1 MKKNIFQLFLM
12 ISLILAAMSNHSVAG
27 DREGS
32 FNVQKGDQLIVELE
46 QGNISV
52 STWDKS
58 EVKILGKNIDDD
70 EMSLLKMEQSSGK
83 LEIKF
88 EGDDSDNFSLN
99 LTVPSDMQMNLSTG
113 GGNVEMN
120 DDIKNEVKIA
130 TGGGNIST
138 KNIFAEVSITTGGG
152 NIKIDDVN
160 GDVNI
165 ATAGGDIKIG
175 SVNGKANVKTA
186 GGNINVGTINSN
198 ANISTAGG
206 NVSVSSIGGNAEVST
221 AGGNINVGVVSGTA
235 KISTSGGNINLEGAT
250 GSVKVNSG
258 AGNINLENIK
268 GSINAN
274 SGAGNITASLTPDGK
289 NDTHLNSGVGTI
301 LLYIPESSKATI
313 IATTNDYN
321 WGDSEK
327 DSNNIKSDFESSI
340 VTQNRKGSQFETVY
354 KLNGGGS
361 EITLNVGMGE
371 INIKKLK

>member
-12 ISLILAAMSNHSVAG
+12 ISLIFAAMSNHSVAG

-32 FNVQKGDQLIVELE
+32 FKVQKGDQLIVELE

-88 EGDDSDNFSLN
+88 QGDDSDNFSLN

-113 GGNVEMN
+113 GGNIEMN

-186 GGNINVGTINSN
+186 GGNIKVGTINSN

-258 AGNINLENIK
+258 AGNINLEDIK

-274 SGAGNITASLTPDGK
+274 SGAGNITVSLTPDGK

-327 DSNNIKSDFESSI
+327 DSDNIKSDFESSV

>member
-289 NDTHLNSGVGTI
+289 NDTQLNSGVGTI

>member
-12 ISLILAAMSNHSVAG
+12 ISLIFAAMSNHSVAG

-32 FNVQKGDQLIVELE
+32 FKVQKGDQLIVELE

-113 GGNVEMN
+113 GGNIEMN

-186 GGNINVGTINSN
+186 GGNIKVGTINSN

-258 AGNINLENIK
+258 AGNINLEDIK

-327 DSNNIKSDFESSI
+327 DSDNIKSDFESSI

>member
-12 ISLILAAMSNHSVAG
+12 ISLIFAAMSNHSVAG

-32 FNVQKGDQLIVELE
+32 FKVQKGDQLIVELE

-88 EGDDSDNFSLN
+88 QGDDSDNFSLN

-113 GGNVEMN
+113 GGNIEMN

-186 GGNINVGTINSN
+186 GGNIKVGTINSN

-258 AGNINLENIK
+258 AGNINLEDIK

-274 SGAGNITASLTPDGK
+274 SGAGNITVSLTPDGK

-327 DSNNIKSDFESSI
+327 DSDNIKSDFESSI

>member
-12 ISLILAAMSNHSVAG
+12 ISLIFATMSSHLVAG

-32 FNVQKGDQLIVELE
+32 FKVQKGDELIVELE

-52 STWDKS
+52 STWDKN

-70 EMSLLKMEQSSGK
+70 EMSLLKMDQSSGK

-99 LTVPSDMQMNLSTG
+99 LTVPSDMQMNLGTG

-120 DDIKNEVKIA
+120 DDIKNEVMIA

-175 SVNGKANVKTA
+175 SVNGKANVTTA
-186 GGNINVGTINSN
+186 GGNIKVGTINSN

-268 GSINAN
+268 GSIIAN

-289 NDTHLNSGVGTI
+289 NDTRLNSGVGAI

-321 WGDSEK
+321 WGGSQK
-327 DSNNIKSDFESSI
+327 DSDNIKSDFDSSI